1 MRAVKN
7 RTYANRLN
15 RAHDSREEKLEARIW
30 REKIAASNR
39 MTAHIRRVIAAAGVK
54 TEVLEPIPSRH

>member
-1 MRAVKN
+1 MRTVKN

-39 MTAHIRRVIAAAGVK
+39 MAAQVRGVLAGMGKEAQVF
-54 TEVLEPIPSRH
+54 PIHH